1 MVIISQYFAIFRIK
15 MGDYLGD
22 CIKICTFD
30 ANNL

>member
-1 MVIISQYFAIFRIK
+1 MVAISQHFAIFRIK